1 MTDPK
6 LIVERFQTLKTER
19 GPHDRLWQ
27 DIREL
32 VRPNAAD
39 FQRRSMAGQERNM
52 DIYDGTAP
60 DANKD
65 LAAALHSYLTSP
77 TERWFDIEVAAN
89 LNANRDPE
97 VVGWCQRVAD
107 LIYTEYSSP
116 ESGHSSAMQEAY
128 LDVGAFGM
136 PIVYQEYDFTISR
149 LTFRSLPLAEMYFEE
164 SSKGRIDVA
173 FRELEMTP
181 RQLMQEYPDAK
192 LPTEVTEAKARKFKV
207 IHGVYP
213 RTDRVYGARS
223 KQQKAYVSCW
233 VLAER
238 EILLRDSGFDE
249 FPFHVAR
256 WSKVPGEVYGIGPAQ
271 NALPDIRMI
280 NRAAYTIIKAATKRV
295 SPPLLIPDDGF
306 LQTEPTTSPDAILP
320 YPSGTTPP
328 AYLEYGGDI
337 QIGLDL
343 LERISEVIRR
353 AFFGEWARMAS
364 KKERQTAYEIAE
376 VVEQQLRMMAPMVG
390 RLQTE
395 LLGPMIAR
403 SYSLLRN
410 AGRIPTAPR
419 SISGAAL
426 RVAYVSTAARA
437 QAGTKA
443 ISMGRYLQ
451 EITPVAQ
458 IQPNIMDKIDTDAF
472 AEELAI
478 IRGIDRRI
486 IRPQPAVD
494 EMRAQ
499 RAQQDQMQQLAG
511 AAEPVSKAVL
521 NLSQANQAGN
531 IA

>member
-1 MTDPK
+1 MNAAEA
-6 LIVERFQTLKTER
+6 IIERFNSLKSER
-19 GPHDRLWQ
+19 SPHDRLWQ

-39 FQRRSMAGQERNM
+39 FQRKTSPGQERNLE
-52 DIYDGTAP
+52 IYDGTAP

-77 TERWFDIEVAAN
+77 TERWFTIEIKDDSAAN
-89 LNANRDPE
+89 RTPE
-97 VVGWCQRVAD
+97 VIDWCQRVAD
-107 LIYTEYSSP
+107 LIYDEYSSP

-136 PIVYQEYDFTISR
+136 PIVYQEYDFNIGR
-149 LTFRSLPLAEMYFEE
+149 LTFRSMPLADLYFEE

-173 FRELEMTP
+173 FREIVMTG
-181 RQLMQEYPDAK
+181 RQLVQEFPDVSI
-192 LPTEVTEAKARKFKV
+192 PSEITEDKTGRKFGV

-213 RTDRVYGARS
+213 RAERTQGNPKS
-223 KQQKAYVSCW
+223 NKAFASCW
-233 VLAER
+233 VLAEKKL
-238 EILLRDSGFDE
+238 LLRESGFDD
-249 FPFHVAR
+249 FPYHVAR
-256 WSKVPGEVYGIGPAQ
+256 WSKVPGEVYGVGPGQ

-280 NRAAYTIIKAATKRV
+280 NRAAYTIIKAATKRI

-306 LQTEPTTSPDAILP
+306 LQTEPSTSPDAILP
-320 YPSGTTPP
+320 YPNGTQPP
-328 AYLEYGGDI
+328 AYLEYSGDI
-337 QIGLDL
+337 QFGLDL
-343 LERISEVIRR
+343 LDRISEVIRR

-376 VVEQQLRMMAPMVG
+376 IVEQQLRMMAPMVG

-395 LLGPMIAR
+395 FLGTMIAR

-410 AGRIPTAPR
+410 AGRIPAAPR
-419 SISGAAL
+419 MIQRAGL
-426 RVAYVSTAARA
+426 RVTYVSTASRA
-437 QAGTKA
+437 QTGTKA
-443 ISMGRYLQ
+443 ISMGRYIQ
-451 EITPVAQ
+451 ELTPIAQ
-458 IQPNIMDKIDTDAF
+458 IQPNVMDKLDTDAF

-486 IRPQPAVD
+486 IRPQEAVD
-494 EMRAQ
+494 EIRASREQ
-499 RAQQDQMQQLAG
+499 KEQAAQLAG

-531 IA
+531 IT